1 MTSAEQE
8 AEKQEQGGE
17 KHPIE
22 IFVNNKPVQVPH
34 DELTGAEIKAAAG
47 VPPDFSL
54 FHEQGGKLIPVGDD
68 ETVKVHPNERFRAV
82 SGQDVS

>member
-1 MTSAEQE
+1 MASSDPAH
-8 AEKQEQGGE
+8 E

-34 DELTGAEIKAAAG
+34 DELTGAEIKAASA
-47 VPPDFSL
+47 VPADFSL
-54 FHEQGGKLIPVGDD
+54 FHEQGGKLVPVGDS